1 MFKKEEYQSPAIEV
15 VGIESESQIMAG
27 SVNSI
32 QYGGDADNDY
42 FDDGEEGGSGGSGSV
57 DIWAE

>member
-15 VGIESESQIMAG
+15 VGIESESQIMTG

-32 QYGGDADNDY
+32 QYGGNADDY
-42 FDDGEEGGSGGSGSV
+42 FDEEEGGSGGSGSV

>member
-27 SVNSI
+27 SENI
-32 QYGGDADNDY
+32 GYGGSSDDMDY
-42 FDDGEEGGSGGSGSV
+42 EE
-57 DIWAE
+57 IWAE